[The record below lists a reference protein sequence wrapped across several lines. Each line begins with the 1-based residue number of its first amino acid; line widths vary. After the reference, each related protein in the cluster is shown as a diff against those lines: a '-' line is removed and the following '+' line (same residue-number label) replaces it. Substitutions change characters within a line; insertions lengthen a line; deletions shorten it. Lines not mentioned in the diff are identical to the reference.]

1 MREKVEIP
9 FREFEK
15 PYYPRD
21 IDGVNEAL
29 DSVKV
34 DNTVLRKIAK
44 KIADV
49 VSGIEL
55 EKIEENPITQDG
67 CRWRAALHF
76 KVFYSKAMIGKVAI
90 LFPKQRNRSI
100 APYPDKATMIEAPVL
115 KSAVD
120 EILKELQKG
129 LMALKQKREESQE
142 TNFIHHM

>member
-1 MREKVEIP
+1 MRDKIEIP

-34 DNTVLRKIAK
+34 DTTVLKEIAK
-44 KIADV
+44 KIVDAV
-49 VSGIEL
+49 PGVEL
-55 EKIEENPITQDG
+55 EEIEENPSTQDG

-76 KVFYSKAMIGKVAI
+76 KVLYGKTVIGKIAI
-90 LFPKQRNRSI
+90 LFPKRADRSV

-129 LMALKQKREESQE
+129 LMALKQKRKESQE